1 MNHAVLCWTHCQMP
15 YPAQRF
21 FSVTYVPSIAVR
33 ATEIWCSGQRRIPTS
48 RRSWNIYPPHVMIWA
63 GMTSDYLI
71 GPYFFDGPVNAASYS
86 AMLETWL
93 IPQLRDRE
101 LLDDV
106 WLQHDGAPAH
116 FALAVRDILNERFSR
131 PLDWPWLTD
140 ISGTIA
146 MATTQS

>member
-1 MNHAVLCWTHCQMP
+1 VVFWSKENSNFTQELQH
-15 YPAQRF
+15 
-21 FSVTYVPSIAVR
+21 
-33 ATEIWCSGQRRIPTS
+33 
-48 RRSWNIYPPHVMIWA
+48 NPPHVMIWV
-63 GMTSDYLI
+63 GMTSDYRT

-86 AMLETWL
+86 ELLETWL

-116 FALAVRDILNERFSR
+116 FAFFARCFERTFSR

-140 ISGTIA
+140 ISGTIG
-146 MATTQS
+146 MATT